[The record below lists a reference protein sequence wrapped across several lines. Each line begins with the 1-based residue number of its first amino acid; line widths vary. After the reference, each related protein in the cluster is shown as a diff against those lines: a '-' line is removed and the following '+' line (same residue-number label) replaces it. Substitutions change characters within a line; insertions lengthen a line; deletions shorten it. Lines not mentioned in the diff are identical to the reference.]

1 MLLKRISNKFK
12 ITLFK
17 VLYKNKFRAL
27 VEKSSILSPYY
38 YYIRTSFFRKIIFT
52 NRYSLVAVANI
63 FPGAIS
69 NLFFPKIIEKYE
81 NKDFI
86 GVSVEIKKVFWIIG
100 FYCIALVLIIFLG
113 LNTVVMSFFPKH
125 IESLN

>member
-1 MLLKRISNKFK
+1 VKNQVFYLRITIILGPVFLGK
-12 ITLFK
+12 LF
-17 VLYKNKFRAL
+17 LP
-27 VEKSSILSPYY
+27 IG
-38 YYIRTSFFRKIIFT
+38 I
-52 NRYSLVAVANI
+52 VAVANI